1 MRIGAGERPAMLHL
15 QGGRV
20 VTMDDRRRVLEADVV
35 VCDGEITA
43 IGPNLPVQPQAEVI
57 DCRGLTLI
65 PGLIQTHI
73 HLVQTLFRGLA
84 DDLELLDW
92 LKQRLWPLEGSLD
105 GDALA
110 TSAKLG
116 LIELLRG
123 GTTTIVDMATVHHT
137 ERAFEAIAQ
146 SGMRAI
152 AGKVMMDLGE
162 GVPATLMEQADASF
176 EESLALMK
184 RWDGYDGR
192 IRYAFCPR
200 FAVSCTD
207 GLMRR
212 VASAAKEHGVYI
224 HTHASENR
232 GEIALVEGERGMR
245 NVVYFDS
252 IGMTGPHVILA
263 HCVWLD
269 EAEMDILARS
279 HTQVAHCPSSN
290 LKLGSG
296 VARVPEMLARGI
308 EVSIGADGAPCNNN
322 LDAFHEMRLASLIQ
336 KPLCGPTAMPA
347 HETFALATLGGAR
360 AIGQLDRVGSLEV
373 GKRAD
378 IVAVDLTG
386 AHTAPATER
395 NIYSQL
401 VYAARSTD
409 VRLTMVDG
417 RLLFQNGRVL
427 SLDEAAVLADVP
439 VALGRVLQ
447 RSGVDETPR
456 PDAVT
461 VPQDGQEQ
469 AHVDAG
475 TRHSVGR

>member
-20 VTMDDRRRVLEADVV
+20 VTMDDRRRVIEADIV

-43 IGPNLPVQPQAEVI
+43 IGPDLPVQPQAEVI

-73 HLVQTLFRGLA
+73 HLCQTLFRGLA

-105 GDALA
+105 ADALA

-123 GTTTIVDMATVHHT
+123 GTTTIVDMETVHHT

-152 AGKVMMDLGE
+152 SGKVMMDVGE
-162 GVPATLMEQADASF
+162 GVPSTLMEGTDSSF
-176 EESLALMK
+176 EESLALMQ
-184 RWDGYDGR
+184 RWDGYDDGR

-207 GLMRR
+207 DLMKR
-212 VASAAKEHGVYI
+212 VAVAAKEHGVYI

-232 GEIALVEGERGMR
+232 GEIALVESQRGMR
-245 NVVYFDS
+245 NVVYFES

-269 EAEMDILARS
+269 DQEMGILAR
-279 HTQVAHCPSSN
+279 TGTRVAHCPSSN

-296 VARVPEMLARGI
+296 FARIPEMLERGI

-322 LDAFHEMRLASLIQ
+322 LDGFLEMRLASLIQ
-336 KPLCGPTAMPA
+336 KPICGPTAMPA
-347 HETFALATLGGAR
+347 FETFALATLGGAR

-378 IVAVDLTG
+378 IVAIDLSG
-386 AHTAPATER
+386 AHTSPATVK
-395 NIYSQL
+395 NVYSQL

-417 RLLFQNGRVL
+417 RVLYRDGKVL
-427 SLDEAAVLADVP
+427 SLDEQAVLAEVP
-439 VALGRVLQ
+439 VALTRVLQ
-447 RSGVDETPR
+447 RAGIDETPR
-456 PDAVT
+456 HPLAPAAT
-461 VPQDGQEQ
+461 V
-469 AHVDAG
+469 
-475 TRHSVGR
+475 

>member
-15 QGGRV
+15 KGGRV
-20 VTMDDRRRVLEADVV
+20 VTMDERRRVIEADIVV
-35 VCDGEITA
+35 RDGVIEA
-43 IGPNLPVQPQAEVI
+43 IGPDLPAHPSAEVI

-73 HLVQTLFRGLA
+73 HLCQTLFRGLA

-92 LKQRLWPLEGSLD
+92 LKQRLWPMEGALD
-105 GDALA
+105 ADALA

-123 GTTTIVDMATVHHT
+123 GTTTIVDMETVHHT

-152 AGKVMMDLGE
+152 SGKVMMDVGE
-162 GVPATLMEQADASF
+162 GVPDTLMESADSSF
-176 EESLALMK
+176 EESLALLK
-184 RWDGYDGR
+184 RWDGYDDGR

-207 GLMRR
+207 GLLRR
-212 VASAAKEHGVYI
+212 VAAAAREHGAYI

-245 NVVYFDS
+245 NVVYFES
-252 IGMTGPHVILA
+252 IGMTGPHLILA

-269 EAEMDILARS
+269 DAEMDILAR
-279 HTQVAHCPSSN
+279 TRTRVAHCPSSN

-296 VARVPEMLARGI
+296 VARVPEMLERGI

-322 LDAFHEMRLASLIQ
+322 LDGFQEMRLASLIQ
-336 KPLCGPTAMPA
+336 KPTYGPTVMPA

-360 AIGQLDRVGSLEV
+360 AIGQLDRLGSLEV

-378 IVAVDLTG
+378 IVAVDLSG
-386 AHTAPATER
+386 AHVSPATER
-395 NIYSQL
+395 NVYSQL

-417 RLLFQNGRVL
+417 RILFRNGQVL
-427 SLDEAAVLADVP
+427 SLDEQAVLADVP
-439 VALGRVLQ
+439 VALSRVLE

-456 PDAVT
+456 YPLTPV
-461 VPQDGQEQ
+461 
-469 AHVDAG
+469 H
-475 TRHSVGR
+475 

>member
-1 MRIGAGERPAMLHL
+1 MRIGAPERPALLHL
-15 QGGRV
+15 RGGRV
-20 VTMDDRRRVLEADVV
+20 VTMDDRRRVLDADVIV
-35 VCDGEITA
+35 RDGAIAA
-43 IGPNLPVQPQAEVI
+43 IGPSLATPPGAEVV
-57 DCRGLTLI
+57 DCHGLTLI

-73 HLVQTLFRGLA
+73 HLCQTLFRGLA

-92 LKQRLWPLEGSLD
+92 LKQRLWPMEGALD

-110 TSAKLG
+110 TSAQLG

-123 GTTTIVDMATVHHT
+123 GTTTIVDMETVHHT
-137 ERAFEAIAQ
+137 ERAFEAIAA

-152 AGKVMMDLGE
+152 SGKVMMDVGD
-162 GVPATLMEQADASF
+162 GVPETLLENSDSSF
-176 EESLALMK
+176 EESLALLE
-184 RWDGYDGR
+184 RWDGYDDGR

-207 GLMRR
+207 GLLRR
-212 VASAAKEHGVYI
+212 VAEAARDRGVYI

-232 GEIALVEGERGMR
+232 GEIALVESDRGMR
-245 NVVYFDS
+245 NVVYFES
-252 IGMTGPHVILA
+252 LGMTGPHLILA

-269 EAEMDILARS
+269 DAEMAILAR
-279 HTQVAHCPSSN
+279 TGTRVAHCPSSN

-322 LDAFHEMRLASLIQ
+322 LDGFHEMRLASLIQ
-336 KPLCGPTAMPA
+336 KPTCGPTAMPA
-347 HETFALATLGGAR
+347 HETFAMATLGGAR
-360 AIGQLDRVGSLEV
+360 AIGQVDRVGSLEV

-386 AHTAPATER
+386 AHVSPATAR
-395 NIYSQL
+395 NVYSQL

-417 RLLFQNGRVL
+417 RILYRDGRVL

-439 VALGRVLQ
+439 LALARVLQ
-447 RSGVDETPR
+447 RSGVADEPLR
-456 PDAVT
+456 RLDPT
-461 VPQDGQEQ
+461 VL
-469 AHVDAG
+469 
-475 TRHSVGR
+475 R